1 MSTGLTQTESTQSLA
16 SLLPLLRRLT
26 EPTCVVHIGA
36 GRGVGELHGWHNWGL
51 PKALIVDADEKRLGW
66 ARQLCLQHP
75 EWRLA
80 ATVLSNETSEAQYH
94 LASNP
99 DEDSL
104 VPTQR
109 LSEIWPNIRTVK
121 AHTIPT
127 TTLDELLSAELA
139 VDQGPPVASLWCVID
154 CLPADLILLGAE
166 RSLAQFSV
174 VIARVVLTDLQS
186 DGPVGLLSNITT
198 CLQGKGL
205 KRLCVVETTHP
216 AIGYA
221 VFVRDYASTYQQYA
235 DAVSLQLHA
244 ANATITQQ
252 NEQLSEQRLQ
262 LDRLVIDRDTQLELV
277 SNQAKAIE
285 AQQIELQDAK
295 QQLIKMEALLAES
308 DQGKLALQGRQGHLH
323 DDLVRAEAQ
332 IDLIKE
338 LMFSSPQLKG

>member
-1 MSTGLTQTESTQSLA
+1 MSTGLTQTESTHSLT
-16 SLLPLLRRLT
+16 SLLLLLRRLT

-36 GRGVGELHGWHNWGL
+36 GRGVGELHGWHHWGL

-66 ARQLCLQHP
+66 ARHLCVQYP

-80 ATVLSNETSEAQYH
+80 ATVLSNETSEAQYY

-104 VPTQR
+104 VSTQS
-109 LSEIWPNIRTVK
+109 LSRIWPNIRTVK
-121 AHTIPT
+121 AQTVPT
-127 TTLDELLSAELA
+127 STLDELLSAVLELE
-139 VDQGPPVASLWCVID
+139 QGQPVASLWCMID

-166 RSLAQFSV
+166 RSLAQFTV
-174 VIARVVLTDLQS
+174 VVARVVLTDLQS
-186 DGPVGLLSNITT
+186 ERPVGLLPNIATY
-198 CLQGKGL
+198 LQGKGL
-205 KRLCVVETTHP
+205 KRLCVLETTHP

-235 DAVSLQLHA
+235 DAVTLQLHV
-244 ANATITQQ
+244 ANATITKQ

-262 LDRLVIDRDTQLELV
+262 LDRLVVDRDTQLEMV

-285 AQQIELQDAK
+285 AQQFEIQEAK
-295 QQLIKMEALLAES
+295 QQLLKMEAVLAES

>member
-1 MSTGLTQTESTQSLA
+1 MA
-16 SLLPLLRRLT
+16 SP
-26 EPTCVVHIGA
+26 
-36 GRGVGELHGWHNWGL
+36 
-51 PKALIVDADEKRLGW
+51 
-66 ARQLCLQHP
+66 
-75 EWRLA
+75 
-80 ATVLSNETSEAQYH
+80 
-94 LASNP
+94 
-99 DEDSL
+99 
-104 VPTQR
+104 
-109 LSEIWPNIRTVK
+109 
-121 AHTIPT
+121 
-127 TTLDELLSAELA
+127 
-139 VDQGPPVASLWCVID
+139 WCMVD

-186 DGPVGLLSNITT
+186 DGPVGLLPNITT
-198 CLQGKGL
+198 YLQGKGL
-205 KRLCVVETTHP
+205 KRLCVLETTHP

-295 QQLIKMEALLAES
+295 QQLLKMEAVLAES

>member
-1 MSTGLTQTESTQSLA
+1 MSTGLTQTDSTQSLT

-66 ARQLCLQHP
+66 ARHLCLQHP

-104 VPTQR
+104 VPTQS

-127 TTLDELLSAELA
+127 TTLDELLSVELVAE
-139 VDQGPPVASLWCVID
+139 QGKPVATLWCMVD
-154 CLPADLILLGAE
+154 CLPADLILYGAE

-186 DGPVGLLSNITT
+186 DGPVGLLPNITT
-198 CLQGKGL
+198 YLQGKGL

-235 DAVSLQLHA
+235 DAVLLQLHA

-295 QQLIKMEALLAES
+295 QQLLKMEAVLAES